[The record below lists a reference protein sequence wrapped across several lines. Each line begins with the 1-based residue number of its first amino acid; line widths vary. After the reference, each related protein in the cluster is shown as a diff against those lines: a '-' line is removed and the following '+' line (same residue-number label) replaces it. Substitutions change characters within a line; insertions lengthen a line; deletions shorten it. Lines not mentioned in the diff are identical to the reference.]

1 MKKVSLKMMMIAVLL
16 LFVNCEKP
24 NKCQAEIDEVN
35 RLEKRKGEIVSEFRT
50 ILPIGLEELKNAYE
64 DDNFVE
70 EYYRYFSNVFAY
82 AGYSTT
88 DDSIE
93 VHREIFLEAACDFD
107 EGLPQDAQ
115 KVVNWADSNATYI
128 PLIKAAK
135 LAEEDCKK
143 Q

>member
-1 MKKVSLKMMMIAVLL
+1 MVAVLL
-16 LFVNCEKP
+16 LFTNCEKP

-35 RLEKRKGEIVSEFRT
+35 RLEKRKGEIVGDFREA
-50 ILPIGLEELKNAYE
+50 LPIGIEALQEASGMDGLI
-64 DDNFVE
+64 E
-70 EYYRYFSNVFAY
+70 EYYKYFSNVFANL
-82 AGYSTT
+82 GYSSI

-93 VHREIFLEAACDFD
+93 VHREIFLGFKYDF
-107 EGLPQDAQ
+107 GGVLPQDAQ